1 MGGVGGGVICE
12 SCDPISQFCQILSLQ
27 RCYLLRLLHAS
38 PPMSLTASRVKVM
51 TEPQSVKNNDLLET
65 KTTLKYVILSRPKQE

>member
-12 SCDPISQFCQILSLQ
+12 SCDPISQFCQILSAEMLSSVSAA
-27 RCYLLRLLHAS
+27 CIL
-38 PPMSLTASRVKVM
+38 PVPLTASRVKVM